1 MQESLGWYSAQARD
15 CLRLAKL
22 AATLEERDRL
32 FDSARTWLRL
42 ADASDSDLPA
52 DPRHQHLG
60 GRVGVEAGEHG
71 GRHA

>member
-1 MQESLGWYSAQARD
+1 MPESLGWYSAQARD

-32 FDSARTWLRL
+32 LDSARTWLRL

-52 DPRHQHLG
+52 DPRHQQLG
-60 GRVGVEAGEHG
+60 GGIRVEGGQHG